1 MSDNI
6 CLAKLVEDFVEYKKS
21 IGYKYESAEYEMKHF
36 VKFSEKE
43 GVHGIPDRNLCLQWV
58 QKRDTEMP
66 VSVHVRVS
74 YLREFLRYLFTIG
87 YKDAYVLPRKIGSK
101 RTNHVPY
108 FFTDQEIYLFFNAC
122 DRVERHPNYTGREI
136 VLPILF
142 RFLYCCGVRTLE
154 ASSLLCANVHLK
166 NGYVDI
172 IQSKG
177 PKSRRIFLG
186 QELKVVMETYEEA
199 IHIKI
204 PYRRYFFPR
213 NSVQSYNEGFISR
226 NFKRFWYQAFPKF
239 QNEIRPRAY
248 DFRHHFAFSN
258 INRWVKEGK
267 DVNVLLLYLMRY
279 MGHSSLKSTC
289 YYIHFVP
296 EFFAT
301 FANIVKE
308 LDEILPEVDHEETI

>member
-1 MSDNI
+1 MSDT
-6 CLAKLVEDFVEYKKS
+6 CLAKLVRDFIDYKKS
-21 IGYKYESAEYEMKHF
+21 IGYKYESTEYEMKRF
-36 VKFSEKE
+36 IKFTQEA
-43 GVHGIPDRNLCLQWV
+43 GFNGIPDRSLCLQWV
-58 QKRDTEMP
+58 QKHDTELP
-66 VSVHVRVS
+66 VSVHVRAS
-74 YLREFLRYLFTIG
+74 YLRELGKYLFSMG
-87 YKDAYVLPRKIGSK
+87 YEEAYVLPRKIGSK
-101 RTNHVPY
+101 GINHVPY
-108 FFTDQEIYLFFNAC
+108 FFTDQEIYLFFKAC
-122 DRVERHPNYTGREI
+122 DSVERHPNYTGREL
-136 VLPILF
+136 VLPLLF

-154 ASSLLCANVHLK
+154 ASSLLYANVHLE

-186 QELKVVMETYEEA
+186 QELIVVMKTYEDA
-199 IHIKI
+199 ICRKI
-204 PYRRYFFPR
+204 PDRRYFFPR
-213 NSVQSYNEGFISR
+213 NADLSYKESFISR
-226 NFKRFWYQAFPKF
+226 NFRRFWYQVFPNL

-267 DVNVLLLYLMRY
+267 DVNVLLPYLMCY

-301 FANIVKE
+301 FTNMVKE
-308 LDEILPEVDHEETI
+308 LDEILPEVDHEETF